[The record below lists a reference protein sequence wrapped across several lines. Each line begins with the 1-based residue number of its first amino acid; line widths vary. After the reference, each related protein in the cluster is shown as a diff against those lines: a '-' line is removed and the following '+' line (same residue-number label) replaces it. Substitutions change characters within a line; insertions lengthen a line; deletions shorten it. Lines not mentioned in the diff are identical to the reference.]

1 MNEEERISLDVY
13 KMFPAAARRVQIL
26 EELKRSWADIVRQA
40 ARDSEP
46 YCLGVNE
53 LCIFVK
59 NDKAE
64 NFLNSMKGTILRRM
78 NERWGYKPDGE
89 FSLTITHTRPKPK
102 PPAKKPVKRPPVE
115 VDEEKV
121 RQYMQGAPDTLPEDI
136 NYALSHLRVFLE
148 QRFPENITPQS
159 RT

>member
-1 MNEEERISLDVY
+1 MNEEERISLNVY

-26 EELKRSWADIVRQA
+26 RELRSSWSRIVRQA
-40 ARDSEP
+40 AIGSEP

-53 LCIFVK
+53 LCVYVT
-59 NDKAE
+59 
-64 NFLNSMKGTILRRM
+64 NSQSERMIRNLKGTILRKM
-78 NERWGYKPDGE
+78 TERWGYKPDGE

>member
-26 EELKRSWADIVRQA
+26 EELKRSWVGIVRQA
-40 ARDSEP
+40 ASDSKP

-53 LCIFVK
+53 LCVYVT

-64 NFLNSMKGTILRRM
+64 NMLKGMKGTILRRM
-78 NERWGYKPDGE
+78 TERWGYESDGE
-89 FSLTITHTRPKPK
+89 FSLKITRTKPKPK
-102 PPAKKPVKRPPVE
+102 VIKKKPAKKIAVE
-115 VDEEKV
+115 VNEEKV

>member
-1 MNEEERISLDVY
+1 MNDEQPISLNVY

-26 EELKRSWADIVRQA
+26 EELKCSWPGIVRQA

-53 LCIFVK
+53 LCVAVK
-59 NDKAE
+59 NPNAGKM
-64 NFLNSMKGTILRRM
+64 LNSMKGTILRRM
-78 NERWGYKPDGE
+78 SERWGYKPEGE
-89 FSLTITHTRPKPK
+89 FTLNITYTLPKPK

-115 VDEEKV
+115 VGEEKV

-136 NYALSHLRVFLE
+136 NYAISHLRAFLE
-148 QRFPENITPQS
+148 QRFPENITP
-159 RT
+159 R